1 MRARRQR
8 DSTTDMSSFKAVSA
22 VRVWDRFV
30 RFFHWALAGCVLV
43 NFFVTHDGKA
53 LHQWLGYTALA
64 LVAARIVW
72 GFIGT
77 RHARF
82 ADFFPTPRRVRA
94 HVRALLSGRPDF
106 HAGHNPLA
114 GIMVILLLALVLS
127 LGLTGYLQ
135 TTDRF
140 FGEEWLQ
147 DTHEA
152 IANTLIGLAALH
164 VAAAIVMSRL
174 ERINLV
180 AAMVTGIKQRR
191 QAAQRG

>member
-1 MRARRQR
+1 MP
-8 DSTTDMSSFKAVSA
+8 SSKPVSA

-30 RFFHWALAGCVLV
+30 RFFHWALVACVLV

-64 LVAARIVW
+64 LVGARIAW

-94 HVRALLSGRPDF
+94 HLRALFSGRADF

-114 GIMVILLLALVLS
+114 GIMVIALLALVLS
-127 LGLTGYLQ
+127 LGVTGYLQ

-152 IANTLIGLAALH
+152 MANALIGLAALH

-180 AAMVTGIKQRR
+180 AAMVTGVKQRR
-191 QAAQRG
+191 KAAPATVSPQPNSGWL

>member
-1 MRARRQR
+1 MP
-8 DSTTDMSSFKAVSA
+8 TPK

-30 RFFHWALAGCVLV
+30 RFFHWSLAACVLV

-53 LHQWLGYTALA
+53 LHQWLGYIAVG
-64 LVAARIVW
+64 LVTARIVW
-72 GFIGT
+72 GFIGP

-82 ADFFPTPRRVRA
+82 ADFLPTPSRLRTHLRDLV
-94 HVRALLSGRPDF
+94 SGRPAF
-106 HAGHNPLA
+106 HAGHNPLG
-114 GIMVILLLALVLS
+114 GIMVILVLALVLS

-152 IANTLIGLAALH
+152 IATMLIGLAGLH

-180 AAMVTGIKQRR
+180 AAMITGIKQRR
-191 QAAQRG
+191 PASQRG